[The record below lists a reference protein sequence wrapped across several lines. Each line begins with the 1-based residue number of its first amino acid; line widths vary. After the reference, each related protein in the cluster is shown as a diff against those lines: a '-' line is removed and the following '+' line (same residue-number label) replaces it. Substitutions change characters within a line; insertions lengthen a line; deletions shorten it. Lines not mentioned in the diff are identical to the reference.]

1 MAIFDYMR
9 LKIFICAI
17 LLSFSLFAQNEQLA
31 KDFFEKG
38 DFEKALVSY
47 EKLYSTQKRLN
58 YFLKII
64 ECYQQLE
71 QFNKAEELLKNE
83 LDKRIV
89 QPQLYVELGYNYA
102 LKEDSKTAEKY
113 YNQAIS
119 LLEENPN
126 YAYTIGRTFEKYS
139 LLEQAIA
146 TYQKATA
153 LNDQLNFNFN
163 LARIYGEQGKIDLM
177 FSNYL
182 DLMATNV
189 TYINGARRNISQYIT
204 EDPLNENN
212 IKYKKVLLKKLQ
224 EAPNTLWN
232 EQLSWLYIQQKEYYK
247 AFVQEKAIYKRN
259 PESLQNIINLAII
272 AMEDNDNESATD
284 ILNFI
289 VETTQVGQTKLYA
302 EQYLLQIRVKNS
314 SPKQYEEIKNSY
326 QTTLANYSS
335 INSSYKLAIDYA
347 NFLAFYMDDA
357 SNGIDVLKKQLE
369 SRLTQFQEAEVKM
382 KLADILV
389 YQQQFNQ
396 ALIYYSQIQT
406 KLKNSE
412 IAQQARYNVAKTSYY
427 KGDFTW
433 ALQQTSVLKASTSQL
448 IANDAL
454 DLHLLIRDNSLEDST
469 QTALKKYAKAD
480 LLAYQNKNTQAIA
493 LLDDILLNHKGEK
506 IEDEALFKQAKLFEK
521 EKKYLEASE
530 NYLKIIET
538 FKDEFLVDDALYY
551 LALIYANYLDKPAL
565 AKQFLEDIVFNHADS
580 IHYVEA
586 RKKYRALRGD
596 ALE

>member
-1 MAIFDYMR
+1 MR
-9 LKIFICAI
+9 LKIVICAI

-47 EKLYSTQKRLN
+47 EKLYKTQKRLN

-64 ECYQQLE
+64 ECHQQLE
-71 QFNKAEELLKNE
+71 QYNIAEGLLKNE
-83 LDKRIV
+83 LNNRVV
-89 QPQLYVELGYNYA
+89 QPQLYIELGYNYA
-102 LKEDSKTAEKY
+102 LKKEQDRAEKY
-113 YNQAIS
+113 YNQAIA
-119 LLEENPN
+119 LLQNNPN
-126 YAYTIGRTFEKYS
+126 YAYTLGRTFEKYS
-139 LLEQAIA
+139 LLDQAILTYKTA
-146 TYQKATA
+146 TN

-163 LARIYGEQGKIDLM
+163 LARIYGEQGKIDEM

-182 DLMATNV
+182 DLMATN
-189 TYINGARRNISQYIT
+189 TSYINGARRNISQYLT
-204 EDPLNENN
+204 EDPLNSNN
-212 IKYKKVLLKKLQ
+212 LKYKKVLLKKLQ

-232 EQLSWLYIQQKEYYK
+232 EQLSWLYIQQKEYKK

-272 AMEDNDNESATD
+272 AMENNDDESATE

-289 VETTQVGQTKLYA
+289 IETAQVGQTKLYA
-302 EQYLLQIRVKNS
+302 EQYLLQIKVKNS
-314 SPKQYEEIKNSY
+314 LPKQYEEIEKNY
-326 QTTLANYSS
+326 LNTLSTYKN
-335 INSSYKLAIDYA
+335 INTSYKLAIDYA
-347 NFLAFYMDDA
+347 NFLAFYMDNA
-357 SNGIDVLKKQLE
+357 PRGIEALKDQLGK
-369 SRLTQFQEAEVKM
+369 RLTQFQEAEVKM

-454 DLHLLIRDNSLEDST
+454 DLHLLIRDNSFEDST

-480 LLAYQNKNTQAIA
+480 LLAYQNKNNEAIV
-493 LLDDILLNHKGEK
+493 LLDDILTNHKGEK

-521 EKKYLEASE
+521 EKKYLKASE
-530 NYLKIIET
+530 NYLKIIAT

-551 LALIYANYLDKPAL
+551 LALIYANELGKPVL

-586 RKKYRALRGD
+586 RRKYRALRGD
-596 ALE
+596 AIE